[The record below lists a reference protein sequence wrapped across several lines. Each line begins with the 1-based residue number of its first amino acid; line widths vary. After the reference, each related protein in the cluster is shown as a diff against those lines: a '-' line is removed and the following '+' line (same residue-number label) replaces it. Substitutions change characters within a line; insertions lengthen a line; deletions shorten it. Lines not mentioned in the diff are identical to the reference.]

1 MRRIALRL
9 LLCLMLVLN
18 GTGYAVAA
26 TQMQIAHMAMSI
38 AAEEAQATPPCHE
51 SASSE
56 AGLKTVHSH
65 ADSTASQAGSDV
77 PECCQSSKCS
87 CDYCLQH
94 LTAAM
99 SVVAVA
105 GHAPEAGAIAQ
116 PRVVNR
122 VAPPLPHLLR
132 PPIG

>member
-1 MRRIALRL
+1 MRRIAFRL

-26 TQMQIAHMAMSI
+26 TQMQISHIAMSVL
-38 AAEEAQATPPCHE
+38 AEEAQAMPPCHE
-51 SASSE
+51 SAPAE
-56 AGLKTVHSH
+56 TAFKAAHSH
-65 ADSTASQAGSDV
+65 ADSATSQAGSDL

-105 GHAPEAGAIAQ
+105 GNAPEADAIAQ
-116 PRVVNR
+116 PGVVNR

>member
-1 MRRIALRL
+1 MRRIAFRL

-26 TQMQIAHMAMSI
+26 TQMQISHMAMSVV
-38 AAEEAQATPPCHE
+38 AEQAREMPACHE
-51 SASSE
+51 SAPSE
-56 AGLKTVHSH
+56 ATLKTAHPH
-65 ADSTASQAGSDV
+65 ADSANSQAGSRIPD
-77 PECCQSSKCS
+77 CCQSSKCS

-105 GHAPEAGAIAQ
+105 GHTPDGGAIAQ

-122 VAPPLPHLLR
+122 VAPPLPNLLR